1 MPGFLLE
8 APQVVDTIARLGA
21 RIEARFPGSGLSR
34 LCGDLPEQAGAA
46 GDRATESARPIIA
59 IRALTWL
66 FVMLFI
72 GAVALAVASV
82 GFRWRQMEF
91 AEFLQASE
99 AGLNEIVLLAAGL
112 FFLVGWERRIK
123 RSRAL
128 RAIHEMRSVAHIID
142 MHQLTKDPERLLGCY
157 QATGASPA
165 ETMNPFELGRYL
177 DYCSEMLSLTSKV
190 AAILVQR
197 FDDPVVLDAVG
208 EIEELTTGLSQ
219 KIWQKL
225 NVLQQLT
232 PAHGQA
238 PE

>member
-1 MPGFLLE
+1 MAGFLLE
-8 APQVVDTIARLGA
+8 APRVVETIARLGA
-21 RIEARFPGSGLSR
+21 RIEARFPGSGLAR
-34 LCGDLPEQAGAA
+34 LCGDLLETARAA
-46 GDRATESARPIIA
+46 GDRAVESARPIVA

-66 FVMLFI
+66 FVALFVAAI
-72 GAVALAVASV
+72 ALAVTSV
-82 GFRWRQMEF
+82 GFRWRQLEF

-99 AGLNEIVLLAAGL
+99 AGLNEIVLLGAGL

-128 RAIHEMRSVAHIID
+128 RAIHELRSVAHIID
-142 MHQLTKDPERLLGCY
+142 MHQLTKDPERLLGRY
-157 QATGASPA
+157 QATGASPR
-165 ETMNPFELGRYL
+165 ETMTAFELGRYL

-225 NVLQQLT
+225 DMLQQLQAGRG
-232 PAHGQA
+232 PA